1 MLSPPFDRFGPA
13 PGIRGHAGQEDAMAI
28 LTISQEMGSGGAEIG
43 MTVASRLGYTYVDN
57 EELLGRAQRYGLA
70 EDRLARLMEDRP
82 SWIERFDAETRRCIL
97 ALQVVL
103 YEFAQDDNVVLMG
116 GGGQWL
122 LRGVPHAFRARIV
135 APFPERVTRLTA
147 TLSGQGRE
155 RATPKT
161 VAQFIRRDDIQKSSR
176 MRYLFDV
183 DLKDPSLYDVL
194 INTAVL
200 SREAAVKLLADVA
213 HQADFSTTD
222 GGRQLVADRALAS
235 QVEVA
240 LAGHPDLRR
249 RAVGVESSRGVV
261 TLELPSG
268 ADPDVALA
276 VARGVNGV
284 QDVTLRIAEIPIVSS
299 FPV

>member
-1 MLSPPFDRFGPA
+1 
-13 PGIRGHAGQEDAMAI
+13 MAI

-43 MTVASRLGYTYVDN
+43 LTVATRLGYTYVDN
-57 EELLGRAQRYGLA
+57 EELLSRAQRYGLA
-70 EDRLARLMEDRP
+70 EDRLARLVEDRP
-82 SWIERFDAETRRCIL
+82 SWVERFDAETRRCIM

-122 LRGVPHAFRARIV
+122 LRGVLHALRARIV

-147 TLSGQGRE
+147 TLSAPGKE
-155 RATPKT
+155 RGTPKI
-161 VAQFIRRDDIQKSSR
+161 VAQFIRRDDIQKSAR

-183 DLKDPSLYDVL
+183 DLKDPGLYDVH

-200 SREAAVKLLADVA
+200 SRGAAVDLLAGVA
-213 HQADFSTTD
+213 RQPEFSTTD
-222 GGRQLVADRALAS
+222 VGRQLVADRALAS

-240 LAGHPDLRR
+240 LAGHRDMRR
-249 RAVGVESSRGVV
+249 RAIGVESSHGVV

-268 ADPDVALA
+268 ADPEVALA
-276 VARGVNGV
+276 VARGVTGV
-284 QDVTLRIAEIPIVSS
+284 QNVTLRIAEIPMFSS
-299 FPV
+299 FPG